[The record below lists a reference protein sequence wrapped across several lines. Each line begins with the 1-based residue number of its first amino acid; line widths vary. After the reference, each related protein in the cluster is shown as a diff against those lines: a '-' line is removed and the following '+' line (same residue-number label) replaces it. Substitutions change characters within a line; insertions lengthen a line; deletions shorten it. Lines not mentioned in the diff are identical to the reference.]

1 MFILVDVKYCVCLI
15 ITVSCYRLDG
25 FLQLMWMKKECS
37 KAQMLLVW
45 LPLNQ
50 EPSSIYCSQ
59 RKLLS
64 LSRKIT
70 QGEKKQNKK
79 TNKELFLLFCWI
91 LIFQRVFLLCLSSIM
106 HQLLSLLDVLF
117 NFCTGEKRKKWLAVC
132 QPLCALQRLY

>member
-1 MFILVDVKYCVCLI
+1 MCLI

-70 QGEKKQNKK
+70 QGEKNKTK
-79 TNKELFLLFCWI
+79 KPTKNFFCCFAGYSFFSECFYSVYLQLCISFCLCWMSC
-91 LIFQRVFLLCLSSIM
+91 LISVQGKKGKNG
-106 HQLLSLLDVLF
+106 LLSVSLCVLCRDF
-117 NFCTGEKRKKWLAVC
+117 TEDRGHSRN
-132 QPLCALQRLY
+132 

>member
-1 MFILVDVKYCVCLI
+1 MEE
-15 ITVSCYRLDG
+15 LDG
-25 FLQLMWMKKECS
+25 FLQLMWMKKERS
-37 KAQMLLVW
+37 KPQMLLVW

-70 QGEKKQNKK
+70 QGKKNKKQK
-79 TNKELFLLFCWI
+79 LFLLLFCWI
-91 LIFQRVFLLCLSSIM
+91 LIFQRAFLLCLSSIM

-117 NFCTGEKRKKWLAVC
+117 NFCTGKKKEKMACCLSASVC
-132 QPLCALQRLY
+132 SAETLLRTEDTAETDC

>member
-1 MFILVDVKYCVCLI
+1 MEE
-15 ITVSCYRLDG
+15 LDG

-70 QGEKKQNKK
+70 QGKK
-79 TNKELFLLFCWI
+79 TKKPNKELFLLLFCWI
-91 LIFQRVFLLCLSSIM
+91 LIFQRAFLLCLSSIM

-117 NFCTGEKRKKWLAVC
+117 NFCTGKKKEKMACCLSASVC
-132 QPLCALQRLY
+132 SAETLLRTEDTAETDC